1 MMKFDP
7 GFVCATRLVADRM
20 DDDEVF
26 DDFVHRSLCRHLSGD
41 WGDLCEDDKALN
53 DEAVRVGDERI
64 LSAYEKDGKKI
75 WIITESDRSTTT
87 ILFPDE
93 Y

>member
-1 MMKFDP
+1 MRKFET
-7 GFVCATRLVADRM
+7 GVICLTRLVSDRM
-20 DDDEVF
+20 YHDEAF
-26 DDFVHRSLCRHLSGD
+26 NEFLHRSVDRHLSGD

-53 DEAVRVGDERI
+53 DEAVCHGDERI
-64 LSAYEKDGKKI
+64 LSAYEKDGRKI

>member
-1 MMKFDP
+1 MKFDP
-7 GFVCATRLVADRM
+7 GFVYTTRLVAACM
-20 DDDEVF
+20 VQDEAF
-26 DDFVHRSLCRHLSGD
+26 GDFVHLSLCRHLSGD

-64 LSAYEKDGKKI
+64 LSAYEKDGRKI

>member
-7 GFVCATRLVADRM
+7 GFVCTTRLVANRM
-20 DDDEVF
+20 EDDEAF
-26 DDFVHRSLCRHLSGD
+26 NDFVHCSLHRHLSGD

-53 DEAVRVGDERI
+53 DEAVRVGDERV
-64 LSAYEKDGKKI
+64 LSAYEKDGEKI